1 MRYTFE
7 PDEGRLYLHRERDE
21 KDELLRRLRRI
32 EGQARG
38 LQQMIEDDRHCL
50 DDVQQLNALTSA
62 AREVALLVIASHL
75 EACVEFAV
83 EAHDGQVAVQEMV
96 TCLRA
101 AMRQT
106 G

>member
-1 MRYTFE
+1 LRYSF
-7 PDEGRLYLHRERDE
+7 DDGRVILHRTREE
-21 KDELLRRLRRI
+21 KDELQRRLRRI

-50 DDVQQLNALTSA
+50 DDVQQLNALTAA
-62 AREVALLVIASHL
+62 AREVALMVIASHL

-83 EAHDGQVAVQEMV
+83 EAHDGQVAVGEMV
-96 TCLRA
+96 SVLRA
-101 AMRQT
+101 AMRQA

>member
-21 KDELLRRLRRI
+21 KDELQRRLRRI

-96 TCLRA
+96 SCLRA

>member
-1 MRYTFE
+1 MRYSI
-7 PDEGRLYLHRERDE
+7 DDGRLYLHGSREE
-21 KDELLRRLRRI
+21 KDELLRRLRRM

-50 DDVQQLNALTSA
+50 EDVQQLNALTSA
-62 AREVALLVIASHL
+62 AREVALMVIASHL

-83 EAHDGQVAVQEMV
+83 EAHDGQVAVQEMLS
-96 TCLRA
+96 CLRA
-101 AMRQT
+101 AMRQA

>member
-1 MRYTFE
+1 MRYSF
-7 PDEGRLYLHRERDE
+7 DDGRVILHRTREE
-21 KDELLRRLRRI
+21 KDELQRRLRRI

-50 DDVQQLNALTSA
+50 DDVQQLNALTAA
-62 AREVALLVIASHL
+62 AREVALMVIASHL

-83 EAHDGQVAVQEMV
+83 EAHDGQVAVGEMV
-96 TCLRA
+96 SVLRA
-101 AMRQT
+101 AMRQA

>member
-1 MRYTFE
+1 MRYSF
-7 PDEGRLYLHRERDE
+7 DDGRVFLHRTREE
-21 KDELLRRLRRI
+21 KDELQRRLRRI

-50 DDVQQLNALTSA
+50 DDVQQLNALTAA
-62 AREVALLVIASHL
+62 AREVALMVIASHL

-83 EAHDGQVAVQEMV
+83 EAHDGQVAVGEMV
-96 TCLRA
+96 GVLRA
-101 AMRQT
+101 AMRQA

>member
-1 MRYTFE
+1 LRYSF
-7 PDEGRLYLHRERDE
+7 DDGRVFLHRTREE
-21 KDELLRRLRRI
+21 KDELQRRLRRI

-50 DDVQQLNALTSA
+50 DDVQQLNALTAA
-62 AREVALLVIASHL
+62 AREVALMVIASHL

-83 EAHDGQVAVQEMV
+83 EAHDGQVAVGEMV
-96 TCLRA
+96 SVLRA
-101 AMRQT
+101 AMRQA

>member
-1 MRYTFE
+1 MRYSFE
-7 PDEGRLYLHRERDE
+7 DGRLYLHRTREE
-21 KDELLRRLRRI
+21 KDDLQRRLRRI

-50 DDVQQLNALTSA
+50 DDVQQLNALTAA

-75 EACVEFAV
+75 ETCVEFAV
-83 EAHDGQVAVQEMV
+83 EAQDGQVAVQEMV
-96 TCLRA
+96 SCLRA